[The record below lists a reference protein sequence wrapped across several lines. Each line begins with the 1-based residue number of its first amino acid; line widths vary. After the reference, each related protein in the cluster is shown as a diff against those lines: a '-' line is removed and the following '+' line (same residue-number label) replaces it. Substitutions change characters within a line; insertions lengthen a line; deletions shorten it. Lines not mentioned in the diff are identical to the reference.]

1 MPNPLSLDPWYS
13 PLTDEWMRKKMAHV
27 SNLYMSGEIRPSPY
41 LQRLIYGETLDLNH
55 PRLTDC
61 VLNHLR
67 IIWGP
72 AGGINTNDYRHLP
85 MEFRKR
91 LYPMLQSYST
101 DSTVENADKIRLQL
115 KKDYGLEGPLAEMM
129 IWFHT
134 AGPQHS
140 GILKRDSTEVT
151 G

>member
-1 MPNPLSLDPWYS
+1 MSRRLTLDTWYS

-41 LQRLIYGETLDLNH
+41 LHRLIYGETLDPKH

-72 AGGINTNDYRHLP
+72 AGGINTNDYHHLP
-85 MEFRKR
+85 IEFRKR

-101 DSTVENADKIRLQL
+101 RSTMANVDAIRLGLQR
-115 KKDYGLEGPLAEMM
+115 DYGLEGPLAEMM

-134 AGPQHS
+134 YGPQYNS
-140 GILKRDSTEVT
+140 ILKRDSTT